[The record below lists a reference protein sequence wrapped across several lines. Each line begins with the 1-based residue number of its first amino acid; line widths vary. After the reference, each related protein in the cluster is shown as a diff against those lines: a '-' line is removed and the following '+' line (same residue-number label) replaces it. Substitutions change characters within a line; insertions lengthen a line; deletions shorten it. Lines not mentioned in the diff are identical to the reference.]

1 MRTTRIL
8 VTLAIAASGAWT
20 PAFSS
25 DDQTRQPRAPAP
37 GRDWPSQGYIAVDG
51 GYQVHSLSFSET
63 HRELIFLEDAVWTA
77 DYRVADGIRYE
88 VGGGLRLWRNLL
100 AAGSFSFFKDTN
112 PAAISARI
120 PHPFRFNDPRSLEAE
135 ASSLSQDERVVHV
148 SAAWMTPVTRRLEL
162 GVFGGP
168 SIFLVKRSLVED
180 VIYSDVFPFDTVTF
194 TRAAVRDVSSTQIG
208 IHAGADVTYL
218 FTRRFGVG
226 GTARFTT
233 ATVDLATPSGGSLSL
248 KVGGFQAGAGIRLR
262 LGDRVPRGAAR
273 TPGRTPPGSP
283 APLPAPPGTDVLRT
297 APTAAI
303 TTATTPVYISPAVG
317 RTPLKEL
324 PANTRVRVL
333 GQKGDW
339 TQIEFDDS
347 KWGRRVGWVES
358 KRLRIEKQGG
368 RD

>member
-1 MRTTRIL
+1 MRMTAIL

-20 PAFSS
+20 PALCG
-25 DDQTRQPRAPAP
+25 DDQTRPSRGAAP
-37 GRDWPSQGYIAVDG
+37 GRDWPSQAYIAVDG
-51 GYQVHSLSFSET
+51 GYQVHSLTFSET
-63 HRELIFLEDAVWTA
+63 HRETINLEEGTWTA
-77 DYRVADGIRYE
+77 DYRVTDGVRYE
-88 VGGGLRLWRNLL
+88 VGGGVRLWRNLL
-100 AAGSFSFFKDTN
+100 AAGSFSFFKDPDT
-112 PAAISARI
+112 AAISARI
-120 PHPFRFNDPRSLEAE
+120 PHPFRFNDPRTLEAE

-148 SAAWMTPVTRRLEL
+148 SAAWMTPASRRLEL

-168 SIFLVKRSLVED
+168 SIFFVKRDLVED
-180 VIYSDVFPFDTVTF
+180 VTYSEAFPFDTVTF
-194 TRAAVRDVSSTQIG
+194 TRATVRDVSKTQIG
-208 IHAGADVTYL
+208 VHAGVDVTWL

-226 GTARFTT
+226 GMARFTT

-248 KVGGFQAGAGIRLR
+248 KVGGFQAGAGVRLR
-262 LGDRVPRGAAR
+262 LGGRLSRGVPR
-273 TPGRTPPGSP
+273 TLGRAPAGSP
-283 APLPAPPGTDVLRT
+283 EPLPAPPGTDVLRT

-303 TTATTPVYISPAVG
+303 TTATTSVYISPAVG

-347 KWGRRVGWVES
+347 RWGPRVGWVES
-358 KRLRIEKQGG
+358 KRLRIEKPGG